1 MALLYNIST
10 YFFLI
15 VINFAALFNAKARLW
30 VKGRE
35 CVFKKLGNA
44 LMNIENI
51 AWFHCASLGEFEQG
65 KPIIKAYKKMNLI
78 IKSLNFSYQSEEV
91 FKDLNLNFN
100 SGILNLVSGPSG
112 SGKTTLLNLI
122 AGLEKPS
129 SGLIMLDDD
138 IQSSNDKF
146 IEPENRNIG
155 FIFQDFALFP
165 HLNVKQNIEFSGN
178 RNDELLNK
186 LINKLSIANHLSKYP
201 HELSGGQQQRV
212 SIARALFSEP
222 KILLIDEP
230 ISNQDKN
237 NKTEIIRIISEFIKE
252 KEIVCILV
260 SHEEINNVPV
270 ETKSFNLS

>member
-1 MALLYNIST
+1 
-10 YFFLI
+10 
-15 VINFAALFNAKARLW
+15 
-30 VKGRE
+30 
-35 CVFKKLGNA
+35 
-44 LMNIENI
+44 
-51 AWFHCASLGEFEQG
+51 
-65 KPIIKAYKKMNLI
+65 MNLI

-138 IQSSNDKF
+138 VQSSNDKF

-165 HLNVKQNIEFSGN
+165 HLNIKQNIEFSGN

-186 LINKLSIANHLSKYP
+186 LINKLSIATHLSKYP

-222 KILLIDEP
+222 KIFLIDEP

-252 KEIVCILV
+252 KEIVCVLV

>member
-1 MALLYNIST
+1 
-10 YFFLI
+10 
-15 VINFAALFNAKARLW
+15 
-30 VKGRE
+30 
-35 CVFKKLGNA
+35 
-44 LMNIENI
+44 
-51 AWFHCASLGEFEQG
+51 
-65 KPIIKAYKKMNLI
+65 MNLI

-138 IQSSNDKF
+138 VQSSNDKF

-165 HLNVKQNIEFSGN
+165 HLNIKQNIEFSGN
-178 RNDELLNK
+178 RNEELLNK

-222 KILLIDEP
+222 KVLLIDEP

-252 KEIVCILV
+252 EEIVCIFV

>member
-1 MALLYNIST
+1 
-10 YFFLI
+10 
-15 VINFAALFNAKARLW
+15 
-30 VKGRE
+30 
-35 CVFKKLGNA
+35 
-44 LMNIENI
+44 
-51 AWFHCASLGEFEQG
+51 
-65 KPIIKAYKKMNLI
+65 MNLI

-129 SGLIMLDDD
+129 SGLIMLDDVV
-138 IQSSNDKF
+138 QSSNDKF

-165 HLNVKQNIEFSGN
+165 HLNIKQNIEFSGN
-178 RNDELLNK
+178 RNEELLNK

-252 KEIVCILV
+252 KEIICVLV

>member
-1 MALLYNIST
+1 
-10 YFFLI
+10 
-15 VINFAALFNAKARLW
+15 
-30 VKGRE
+30 
-35 CVFKKLGNA
+35 
-44 LMNIENI
+44 
-51 AWFHCASLGEFEQG
+51 
-65 KPIIKAYKKMNLI
+65 MNLI

-138 IQSSNDKF
+138 VQSSNDKF

-165 HLNVKQNIEFSGN
+165 HLNIKQNIEFSGN
-178 RNDELLNK
+178 RNEELLNR
-186 LINKLSIANHLSKYP
+186 LINELSIANHLSKYP

-237 NKTEIIRIISEFIKE
+237 NKTEVIKIISEFIKE

-260 SHEEINNVPV
+260 SHEEINNVP
-270 ETKSFNLS
+270 S

>member
-1 MALLYNIST
+1 
-10 YFFLI
+10 
-15 VINFAALFNAKARLW
+15 
-30 VKGRE
+30 
-35 CVFKKLGNA
+35 
-44 LMNIENI
+44 
-51 AWFHCASLGEFEQG
+51 
-65 KPIIKAYKKMNLI
+65 MNLI

-91 FKDLNLNFN
+91 FKDLNLSFN

-138 IQSSNDKF
+138 VQSSNDKF

-165 HLNVKQNIEFSGN
+165 HLNIKQNIEFSGN
-178 RNDELLNK
+178 RNEELLNK
-186 LINKLSIANHLSKYP
+186 LINKLSISTHLSKYP

>member
-1 MALLYNIST
+1 
-10 YFFLI
+10 
-15 VINFAALFNAKARLW
+15 
-30 VKGRE
+30 
-35 CVFKKLGNA
+35 
-44 LMNIENI
+44 
-51 AWFHCASLGEFEQG
+51 
-65 KPIIKAYKKMNLI
+65 MNLI

-91 FKDLNLNFN
+91 FKGLNLNFN

-138 IQSSNDKF
+138 VQSSNHKF

-165 HLNVKQNIEFSGN
+165 HLNIKQNIEFSGN

>member
-1 MALLYNIST
+1 
-10 YFFLI
+10 
-15 VINFAALFNAKARLW
+15 
-30 VKGRE
+30 
-35 CVFKKLGNA
+35 
-44 LMNIENI
+44 
-51 AWFHCASLGEFEQG
+51 
-65 KPIIKAYKKMNLI
+65 MNLI

-138 IQSSNDKF
+138 VQSSNDKF
-146 IEPENRNIG
+146 IEPEKRNIG

-165 HLNVKQNIEFSGN
+165 HLNIKQNIEFSGN
-178 RNDELLNK
+178 RNEELLNK

-270 ETKSFNLS
+270 ETNSFNLS

>member
-1 MALLYNIST
+1 
-10 YFFLI
+10 
-15 VINFAALFNAKARLW
+15 
-30 VKGRE
+30 
-35 CVFKKLGNA
+35 
-44 LMNIENI
+44 
-51 AWFHCASLGEFEQG
+51 
-65 KPIIKAYKKMNLI
+65 MNLI

-129 SGLIMLDDD
+129 SGLIMLDDN
-138 IQSSNDKF
+138 IQSSIDKF
-146 IEPENRNIG
+146 VEPENRNIG

-178 RNDELLNK
+178 RNEELLNK

-237 NKTEIIRIISEFIKE
+237 NKIEIIKFISDFTKD

-260 SHEEINNVPV
+260 SHEEIDNIAQV
-270 ETKSFNLS
+270 ETRSYTLTLT

>member
-1 MALLYNIST
+1 
-10 YFFLI
+10 
-15 VINFAALFNAKARLW
+15 
-30 VKGRE
+30 
-35 CVFKKLGNA
+35 
-44 LMNIENI
+44 
-51 AWFHCASLGEFEQG
+51 
-65 KPIIKAYKKMNLI
+65 MNLI

-138 IQSSNDKF
+138 VQSSNDKF

-165 HLNVKQNIEFSGN
+165 HLNIKQNIEFSGN

-237 NKTEIIRIISEFIKE
+237 NKTEIIRIISEFIEE

>member
-1 MALLYNIST
+1 
-10 YFFLI
+10 
-15 VINFAALFNAKARLW
+15 
-30 VKGRE
+30 
-35 CVFKKLGNA
+35 
-44 LMNIENI
+44 
-51 AWFHCASLGEFEQG
+51 
-65 KPIIKAYKKMNLI
+65 MNLI

-100 SGILNLVSGPSG
+100 SGILNIVSGPSG

-129 SGLIMLDDD
+129 SGLIMLDDN

-146 IEPENRNIG
+146 IEPENRGIG

-178 RNDELLNK
+178 RSEELLNK

-201 HELSGGQQQRV
+201 YELSGGQQQRV

-237 NKTEIIRIISEFIKE
+237 NKIEIIRIISEFIKE

-270 ETKSFNLS
+270 ETRSFNFS

>member
-1 MALLYNIST
+1 
-10 YFFLI
+10 
-15 VINFAALFNAKARLW
+15 
-30 VKGRE
+30 
-35 CVFKKLGNA
+35 
-44 LMNIENI
+44 
-51 AWFHCASLGEFEQG
+51 
-65 KPIIKAYKKMNLI
+65 MNLI

-138 IQSSNDKF
+138 VQSSNDKF

-165 HLNVKQNIEFSGN
+165 HLNIKQNIEFSGN

-237 NKTEIIRIISEFIKE
+237 NKIEIIKIISDFTKD
-252 KEIVCILV
+252 KEIICILV
-260 SHEEINNVPV
+260 SHEEINNIAQV
-270 ETKSFNLS
+270 ETRSYTLS

>member
-1 MALLYNIST
+1 
-10 YFFLI
+10 
-15 VINFAALFNAKARLW
+15 
-30 VKGRE
+30 
-35 CVFKKLGNA
+35 
-44 LMNIENI
+44 
-51 AWFHCASLGEFEQG
+51 
-65 KPIIKAYKKMNLI
+65 MNLI

-138 IQSSNDKF
+138 VQSSNDKF

-165 HLNVKQNIEFSGN
+165 HLNIKQNIEFSGN
-178 RNDELLNK
+178 RNEELLNK

-270 ETKSFNLS
+270 ETKSFNFS

>member
-1 MALLYNIST
+1 
-10 YFFLI
+10 
-15 VINFAALFNAKARLW
+15 
-30 VKGRE
+30 
-35 CVFKKLGNA
+35 
-44 LMNIENI
+44 
-51 AWFHCASLGEFEQG
+51 
-65 KPIIKAYKKMNLI
+65 MNLI
-78 IKSLNFSYQSEEV
+78 IKSLNFSYHSEDV

-138 IQSSNDKF
+138 VQSSNDKF

-165 HLNVKQNIEFSGN
+165 HLNIKQNIEFSGN
-178 RNDELLNK
+178 RNEELLNK

>member
-1 MALLYNIST
+1 
-10 YFFLI
+10 
-15 VINFAALFNAKARLW
+15 
-30 VKGRE
+30 
-35 CVFKKLGNA
+35 
-44 LMNIENI
+44 
-51 AWFHCASLGEFEQG
+51 
-65 KPIIKAYKKMNLI
+65 MNLI

-138 IQSSNDKF
+138 VQYSNDKF

-165 HLNVKQNIEFSGN
+165 HLNIKQNIEFSGN

>member
-1 MALLYNIST
+1 
-10 YFFLI
+10 
-15 VINFAALFNAKARLW
+15 
-30 VKGRE
+30 
-35 CVFKKLGNA
+35 
-44 LMNIENI
+44 
-51 AWFHCASLGEFEQG
+51 
-65 KPIIKAYKKMNLI
+65 MNLI

-138 IQSSNDKF
+138 VQSSNDKF
-146 IEPENRNIG
+146 IEPEKRNIG

-165 HLNVKQNIEFSGN
+165 HLNIKQNIEFSGN
-178 RNDELLNK
+178 RNEKLLNK

-230 ISNQDKN
+230 ISNQDKD
-237 NKTEIIRIISEFIKE
+237 NKIKII
-252 KEIVCILV
+252 EIVSRYITETDFRKERSKEVICILV
-260 SHEEINNVPV
+260 SHEDINDYIQV
-270 ETKSFNLS
+270 ETKSYKLS

>member
-1 MALLYNIST
+1 
-10 YFFLI
+10 
-15 VINFAALFNAKARLW
+15 
-30 VKGRE
+30 
-35 CVFKKLGNA
+35 
-44 LMNIENI
+44 
-51 AWFHCASLGEFEQG
+51 
-65 KPIIKAYKKMNLI
+65 MNLI

-100 SGILNLVSGPSG
+100 SEILNLVSGPSG

-138 IQSSNDKF
+138 VQSSNDKF

-165 HLNVKQNIEFSGN
+165 HLNIKQNIEFSGN
-178 RNDELLNK
+178 RNEELLNK

-222 KILLIDEP
+222 RILLIDEP